1 MSTPNHVQT
10 KVGTATRVP
19 VRIRR
24 VAEAVDKPLG
34 YGLGPG
40 LGLDALL
47 WRLYAH
53 RGERESSQMGLGDL
67 LPASDLLGI
76 GAAAELLAD
85 CIGRGGRII
94 VVGDFDADGA
104 TGSAVA
110 LLGLRALGAEDVG
123 HLTPSRFKHGY
134 GLSPTLVDAAAPRK
148 PDLLITVDNGIAS
161 VAGVERASELGIP
174 VLVTD
179 HHLPGAEL
187 PAAAAIVN
195 PNQPGCGF
203 ASKHLAGVG
212 VIFYLLAATRAE
224 LRRRGCFEA
233 ARPGGRAEPNLAQL
247 LDLVALGTVADVVTL
262 DRNNRILV
270 EQGLRRIRAGRCR
283 PGLRALLEIAGSRV
297 AQTTARDLG
306 FSAGPRLNAAGRL
319 DDMSIGVECL
329 VSDDPV
335 RAMTLARKLH
345 ALNSERRE
353 IEFSMREAAE
363 AIVDHWASLDREL
376 PPGLCLYG
384 ADWHQGVIGIVA
396 ARIREHWH
404 RPVIAFAD
412 GNSGDGSGGG
422 SDNDFG
428 SKSGGGMLRGS
439 ARSIDGLHIRDVI
452 DAVDKRHPGLIDRF
466 GGHAMAAGLSL
477 HRDAL
482 DAFRDAFAE
491 EVRRELGSASPV
503 RELLSDGELPGA
515 MLNLRTAEAL
525 RFAGPWGKGFTEPMF
540 DGLFE
545 VSGVRVAAERH
556 LKLRV
561 RAGDG
566 LPLEAIGFNL
576 AERRGEVLGRMHLAY
591 RLDVNDY
598 RGLRAPQLIV
608 EHLQA
613 PET

>member
-1 MSTPNHVQT
+1 MPSPIRPRSKAH
-10 KVGTATRVP
+10 TALRVP

-24 VAEAVDKPLG
+24 IAETAEIP
-34 YGLGPG
+34 LGPG
-40 LGLDALL
+40 LGLDALVR
-47 WRLYAH
+47 RLYAH
-53 RGERESSQMGLGDL
+53 RGDCDSSPLGLGDL

-134 GLSPTLVDAAAPRK
+134 GLSSAVVDAAAPRK

-161 VAGVERASELGIP
+161 VAGVERASALGIP

-224 LRRRGCFEA
+224 LRRRGCFEV

-283 PGLRALLEIAGSRV
+283 PGLRALLEIAGSRI

-335 RAMTLARKLH
+335 RAMTLARQLH
-345 ALNSERRE
+345 ALNGERRE

-363 AIVDHWASLDREL
+363 AIVDDWASLDREL

-384 ADWHQGVIGIVA
+384 DDWHQGVIGIVA

-412 GNSGDGSGGG
+412 GG
-422 SDNDFG
+422 SDDDSG
-428 SKSGGGMLRGS
+428 SRPGGMLRGS

-452 DAVDKRHPGLIDRF
+452 DAVDKRHPGLIERF

-477 HRDAL
+477 RRDAL

-491 EVRRELGSASPV
+491 EVRRELGSAPPV

-525 RFAGPWGKGFTEPMF
+525 RFAGPWGKGFSEPMF

-545 VSGVRVAAERH
+545 VSDVRVAAERH

-561 RAGDG
+561 RAGG
-566 LPLEAIGFNL
+566 GMPLEAIGFNL
-576 AERRGEVLGRMHLAY
+576 AERRGEVGERMHLAY

-598 RGLRAPQLIV
+598 RGLRAPQLVV

-613 PET
+613 PEP

>member
-1 MSTPNHVQT
+1 MRS
-10 KVGTATRVP
+10 ATGVP

-24 VAEAVDKPLG
+24 VAEGV
-34 YGLGPG
+34 GPP

-47 WRLYAH
+47 RRLYAH
-53 RGERESSQMGLGDL
+53 RGDSQPAPMGLGDL
-67 LPASDLLGI
+67 LPADDLLGI

-85 CIGRGGRII
+85 CIGRRGRIV

-110 LLGLRALGAEDVG
+110 MLGLRALGAEHVR

-134 GLSPTLVDAAAPRK
+134 GLSPAVVEAAAPGK
-148 PDLLITVDNGIAS
+148 PDLLITVDNGVSS
-161 VAGVERASELGIP
+161 VAGVERARALGIP
-174 VLVTD
+174 VLITD

-187 PAAAAIVN
+187 PAAAGIVN

-212 VIFYLLAATRAE
+212 VIFYVLVATRAE
-224 LRRRGCFEA
+224 LRRRGRFEA

-270 EQGLRRIRAGRCR
+270 EQGLRRIRAGQCR
-283 PGLRALLEIAGSRV
+283 HGLRALLEIAGCRV
-297 AQTTARDLG
+297 EQITTQDLG
-306 FSAGPRLNAAGRL
+306 FAAGPRLNAAGRL
-319 DDMSIGVECL
+319 DDMGIGVECL
-329 VSDDPV
+329 ISDDPV
-335 RAMTLARKLH
+335 RAMTLARQLN
-345 ALNSERRE
+345 ALNGERRA
-353 IEFSMREAAE
+353 IEFSMREEAE
-363 AIVDHWASLDREL
+363 AIVDGLAAAVGDL

-396 ARIREHWH
+396 ARIRERWH

-412 GNSGDGSGGG
+412 VGADGGAAEAAAGGG
-422 SDNDFG
+422 L
-428 SKSGGGMLRGS
+428 LRGS
-439 ARSIDGLHIRDVI
+439 ARSIDGLHIRDLI
-452 DAVDKRHPGLIDRF
+452 DAVDKRHPGLIERF

-477 HRDAL
+477 PREAL
-482 DAFRDAFAE
+482 DTFRDAFADV
-491 EVRRELGSASPV
+491 VRRELGSAPPV

-515 MLNLRTAEAL
+515 MLNLHTAEAL
-525 RFAGPWGKGFTEPMF
+525 RFAGPWGKGFREPLF

-545 VSGVRVAAERH
+545 VSDVRVAAERH

-566 LPLEAIGFNL
+566 MPLEAIGFNL
-576 AERRGEVLGRMHLAY
+576 AERRGQVADRMHLAY
-591 RLDVNDY
+591 RLDVNHY
-598 RGLRAPQLIV
+598 RGLRTPQLVV
-608 EHLQA
+608 EHMQDPHA
-613 PET
+613 PGQ